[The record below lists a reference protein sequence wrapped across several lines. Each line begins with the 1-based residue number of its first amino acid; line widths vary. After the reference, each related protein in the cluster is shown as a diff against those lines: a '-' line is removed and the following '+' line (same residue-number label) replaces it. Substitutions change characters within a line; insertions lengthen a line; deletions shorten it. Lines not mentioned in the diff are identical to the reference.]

1 MSVQLI
7 LYPQGYEGV
16 YNSFTNPSSE
26 MIVNGIS
33 FNNLNNALA
42 QSGNNVSLIVSA
54 SLPPTIPNAW
64 YRFKGTGAIGV
75 AYPYN
80 LNGNLFIPTISG
92 LESGVYQQLTNI
104 VPNLSYNI
112 TIDIVTP
119 PQPNYAG
126 KLIVR
131 QYSPANISNTEIL
144 TKHRVTEDTT
154 QIVQLIQS
162 QVPNPTLVFSYRQ
175 DNPVSDNITIR
186 SISVTPTVA
195 TSGSILLDDGQVI
208 CDLYEDEDL
217 PLTLSV
223 DEFKNVA
230 EKVQSYSKAFNLPA
244 TKRNNRIFD
253 QVFEITRHLDGGSPL
268 FNPYQKTQC
277 VLKQD
282 GFILF
287 EGYLRLLD
295 ITDKE
300 GEISY
305 NVNLY
310 SEVIAL
316 ADELKDLE
324 LRDLDFSE
332 IEHDYNKTQIQNSWN
347 VSGTGISYLNPS
359 TSGFR
364 NDYSTVKYPFVNWN
378 NQILVANG
386 STGTSAVLNNPEL
399 TVLAQAFRPF
409 INIRYIIDRIFQAS
423 QFTYSSDFFNEND
436 FNQLYMDFN
445 WGGGREPNTNTGQG
459 FGENDNTTGITA
471 GLTPTKIPFDIES
484 FSDASDLGFDIT
496 TSRFTASFD
505 NQLYTIN
512 GVFKFSY
519 SGYTSGQVGYL
530 GWEKFDSLGTATGY
544 FPINNQLF
552 PVNPSNSFG
561 NIASSFNETVILNT
575 GESLRPSFYKL
586 DAAVTLTQLTT
597 QQLSAFSSNGA
608 TVTTG
613 SPKTTT
619 ETLLQNLRGE
629 VGQWEFLKGLI
640 TMFNLVTLV
649 DENNPNNIIIEPYS
663 DIFINNDDSVQ
674 LDWTDKVDVSQ
685 MKLEPLTDL
694 NRKTIFKFVEDD
706 DDFAFNNYKN
716 LVGGHLYGSNK
727 FNATDEFNILDGEN
741 EIIAEPFAATVV
753 KPLMSQYS
761 GLIIPQLYSYNIQDG
776 TSEGFDNSPRI
787 MYNNGVKDSG
797 TTYYIPA
804 QNGVGETIAET
815 DFLQFSH
822 LSAIPSDSSSLDYHF
837 GWTQLLN
844 GVGSGTLRNLFTLY
858 WFPYLSEL
866 YNINTRT
873 MTIKVDLNPADL
885 STFKFYDKV
894 IIKNREFRVNKID
907 YKPNDLA
914 TVEFILIP

>member
-7 LYPQGYEGV
+7 LYPQGYKGV

-33 FNNLNNALA
+33 FNNLDNALA

-175 DNPVSDNITIR
+175 DDAVSDNITIR

-253 QVFEITRHLDGGSPL
+253 QVFEVTRHLDGGSPL

-332 IEHDYNKTQIQNSWN
+332 LEHDYNKTQIQNSWN
-347 VSGTGISYLNPS
+347 VSGTGISYLNPN

-386 STGTSAVLNNPEL
+386 STGTSATLNNPEL
-399 TVLAQAFRPF
+399 TALEQAFRPF
-409 INIRYIIDRIFQAS
+409 INIRYIIDRIFQVS

-445 WGGGREPNTNTGQG
+445 WGSDNAPVVFNSVGELTKLIDFNIPITYTTIVFDEMNAPLVGGNPLNSEFGYSSGVFTAQEDGQVYSVVYDMQFDWGLLGALDELSLEWVINGTPNAAVY
-459 FGENDNTTGITA
+459 D
-471 GLTPTKIPFDIES
+471 IPFAVGGFRFVGNFTTTPLQAGDTILLRAKSLSNKIELDGV
-484 FSDASDLGFDIT
+484 FSIGVTPSLLKVT
-496 TSRFTASFD
+496 TSST
-505 NQLYTIN
+505 QT
-512 GVFKFSY
+512 
-519 SGYTSGQVGYL
+519 TSDTL
-530 GWEKFDSLGTATGY
+530 LGT
-544 FPINNQLF
+544 
-552 PVNPSNSFG
+552 
-561 NIASSFNETVILNT
+561 
-575 GESLRPSFYKL
+575 
-586 DAAVTLTQLTT
+586 
-597 QQLSAFSSNGA
+597 
-608 TVTTG
+608 
-613 SPKTTT
+613 
-619 ETLLQNLRGE
+619 LRGE

-674 LDWTDKVDVSQ
+674 LNWTDKVDVSQ

>member
-7 LYPQGYEGV
+7 LYPQGYNGV
-16 YNSFTNPSSE
+16 YNSYTNPSSE
-26 MIVNGIS
+26 MIVDGIS
-33 FNNLNNALA
+33 FTNLNNALSYA
-42 QSGNNVSLIVSA
+42 GNNIPLIISA
-54 SLPPTIPNAW
+54 ILPPDIPNTW
-64 YRFKGTGAIGV
+64 YRFKGTGAIGT
-75 AYPYN
+75 AYAYSSS
-80 LNGNLFIPTISG
+80 GNLVIPTVPG
-92 LESGVYQQLTNI
+92 LESGLYQQLTNI

-119 PQPNYAG
+119 PQPNYDG
-126 KLIVR
+126 KLSIR
-131 QYSPANISNTEIL
+131 QFSPANIANSEIL
-144 TKHRVTEDTT
+144 TKHTITETTT

-162 QVPNPTLVFSYRQ
+162 QVPNPTLSFSYKQ
-175 DNPVSDNITIR
+175 DNSLSSNITIR
-186 SISVTPTVA
+186 SISVTPTLSA
-195 TSGSILLDDGQVI
+195 PGSILLDDGQVI
-208 CDLYEDEDL
+208 CDLYEDENL

-253 QVFEITRHLDGGSPL
+253 QVFEVTRHLDGGSPL

-332 IEHDYNKTQIQNSWN
+332 LEHDYNKTQIQNSWN
-347 VSGTGISYLNPS
+347 VSGTGISYLNTN

-399 TVLAQAFRPF
+399 TALEHAFRPF
-409 INIRYIIDRIFQAS
+409 INIRYIIDRIFQVS

-445 WGGGREPNTNTGQG
+445 WGSDNAPVVFNALGELTKLSDFNIPNTYTTIVFDEMDSPLVGGNPLNSEFGYSSGVFTAQEDGQVYSVVYDMQFDWASLVGSADELSLEWVINGTSNFAVYDIPYSISG
-459 FGENDNTTGITA
+459 FNFVGNFTTTPLQA
-471 GLTPTKIPFDIES
+471 GDTILLRAKSLLNQIELDGVLSVFGATPSLLEV
-484 FSDASDLGFDIT
+484 T
-496 TSRFTASFD
+496 TSST
-505 NQLYTIN
+505 QT
-512 GVFKFSY
+512 
-519 SGYTSGQVGYL
+519 TSDTL
-530 GWEKFDSLGTATGY
+530 LGT
-544 FPINNQLF
+544 
-552 PVNPSNSFG
+552 
-561 NIASSFNETVILNT
+561 
-575 GESLRPSFYKL
+575 
-586 DAAVTLTQLTT
+586 
-597 QQLSAFSSNGA
+597 
-608 TVTTG
+608 
-613 SPKTTT
+613 
-619 ETLLQNLRGE
+619 LRGE
-629 VGQWEFLKGLI
+629 VGQWDFLKGLI

-649 DENNPNNIIIEPYS
+649 DESNPNNIIIEPYS
-663 DIFINNDDSVQ
+663 DLFINNDDSVQ
-674 LDWTDKVDVSQ
+674 LNWTDKVDVSQ

-694 NRKTIFKFVEDD
+694 NRKTILKFVEDD

-716 LVGGHLYGSNK
+716 LVGGHLYGSKK

-753 KPLMSQYS
+753 KPLMSQYA
-761 GLIIPQLYSYNIQDG
+761 GLIIPQLYSYNAKDG

-787 MYNNGVKDSG
+787 MYNNGVKNSG

-804 QNGVGETIAET
+804 QNGVGETIEET

-822 LSAIPSDSSSLDYHF
+822 LSAIPSNSNSLDFHF

-844 GVGSGTLRNLFTLY
+844 GVGAGTLRNLFTLY
-858 WFPYLSEL
+858 WLPYLSEL

-873 MTIKVDLNPADL
+873 MTMKVDLNPSDL
-885 STFKFYDKV
+885 STFNFYDKV
-894 IIKNREFRVNKID
+894 MIKNREFRVNKID